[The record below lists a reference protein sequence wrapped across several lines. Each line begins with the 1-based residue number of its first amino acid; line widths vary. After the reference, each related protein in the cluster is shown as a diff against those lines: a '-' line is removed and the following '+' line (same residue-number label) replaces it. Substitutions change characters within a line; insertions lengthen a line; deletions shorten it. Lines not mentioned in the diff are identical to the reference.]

1 MVKVVVFL
9 AFSIFRDKYTLFNH
23 QKVNLYKSSVFK
35 KNHLFHHMLLLTDC
49 KDEYQGLHYRAE
61 QGVFHRYTVYQLRG
75 HREEGQGD
83 VLFNNRMKNLLC
95 DCH

>member
-1 MVKVVVFL
+1 MYFL
-9 AFSIFRDKYTLFNH
+9 HVQITEINIPYSTIKKLTYINQVYL
-23 QKVNLYKSSVFK
+23 K
-35 KNHLFHHMLLLTDC
+35 KNHLFHHILLLTDC

-75 HREEGQGD
+75 HREERQGD